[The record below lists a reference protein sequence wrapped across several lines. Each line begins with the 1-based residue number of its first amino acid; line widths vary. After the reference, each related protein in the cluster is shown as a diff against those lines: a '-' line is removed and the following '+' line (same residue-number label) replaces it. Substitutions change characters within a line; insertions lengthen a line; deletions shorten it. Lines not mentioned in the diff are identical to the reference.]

1 MPRCSTDGWV
11 LSMHRAWI
19 LCVSETALISNAR
32 RLSWTATFAPRGKLS
47 SLLTARQPTTRSADL
62 STVLRRPD
70 GPFTPVAIGGYTYIS
85 KITNEYAKW
94 TTVFLLTNKNQALQS
109 NQLFVGSTAIP
120 IGGRTVRWRANKGS
134 GYTGEE
140 VWWYC
145 LETGII
151 QEFTATNMPQHIGVS
166 QCV

>member
-1 MPRCSTDGWV
+1 M
-11 LSMHRAWI
+11 
-19 LCVSETALISNAR
+19 
-32 RLSWTATFAPRGKLS
+32 
-47 SLLTARQPTTRSADL
+47 
-62 STVLRRPD
+62 
-70 GPFTPVAIGGYTYIS
+70 GPFTPVAEGGYTYIS
-85 KITNEYAKW
+85 KITNEYVEW

-109 NQLFVGSTAIP
+109 NQLFVGSTVIP

-134 GYTGEE
+134 EYTGEK

-145 LETGII
+145 LETGVI